1 MSRFAMVSTTL
12 SLKTFPAGLS
22 RVQSLLVAARNSC
35 FAYQGRGMD
44 VRQVG
49 RELGVHYVLEG
60 SVRRAGERL
69 RITGQLIDSTTG
81 THVWAD
87 HYDGRLE
94 DVFDCRTE

>member
-1 MSRFAMVSTTL
+1 MSRFAIVSTTL

-49 RELGVHYVLEG
+49 RELGVHYVHEAALEVQA
-60 SVRRAGERL
+60 SACALQV
-69 RITGQLIDSTTG
+69 S
-81 THVWAD
+81 
-87 HYDGRLE
+87 
-94 DVFDCRTE
+94 